1 MSVGGD
7 DDRGGGNRGEAKKAK
22 RARLADE
29 EWDRAVLT
37 KPEWGGHKNTC
48 VEFKKYVGGLGG
60 VGNGYKPLAT
70 RYSKKEKPLSMFSQ
84 QYRMFMS
91 KLFEVLACRAPSIL
105 PAALDGLLL
114 VRILKLSDVR
124 RRRRR

>member
-1 MSVGGD
+1 MSAGGD
-7 DDRGGGNRGEAKKAK
+7 DDRGGGDPCEAKKAK

-84 QYRMFMS
+84 QYRKFMS
-91 KLFEVLACRAPSIL
+91 KLFQIYNICQFIYPISTKYTQNY
-105 PAALDGLLL
+105 DTGLLL
-114 VRILKLSDVR
+114 FATK
-124 RRRRR
+124 

>member
-84 QYRMFMS
+84 QYRKFMS
-91 KLFEVLACRAPSIL
+91 KLFEVLACRAPTIV
-105 PAALDGLLL
+105 LLRL
-114 VRILKLSDVR
+114 TVCCSFES
-124 RRRRR
+124 